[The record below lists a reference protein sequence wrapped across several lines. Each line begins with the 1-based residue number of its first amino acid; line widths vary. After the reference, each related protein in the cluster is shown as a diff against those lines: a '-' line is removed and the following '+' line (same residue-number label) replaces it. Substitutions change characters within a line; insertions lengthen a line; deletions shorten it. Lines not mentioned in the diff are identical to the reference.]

1 MGASGYLE
9 KPVPLQKLLS
19 TVGRALRGGQVKS
32 PTILPLASLGR
43 GLLIA
48 DLKKRLEQVAG
59 LRTPLLLTGEPGTG
73 VAGDKHDGPRHRE
86 VVPEIGFPAPDA
98 GAKFAPPGSALPRPE
113 EVGLALAPELPPRV
127 LVAEDNFD
135 LQQIFARQLTL
146 LGLEVVGV
154 GNGRDAVE
162 LALAA
167 YQAGNPFDLV
177 LMDLE
182 MPIVDGYEATRRIR
196 DGGFSG
202 PILALSAHSSND
214 YRLDCIKVG
223 CNDCICKPID
233 WIQLTDLIRRFVPG
247 CHVPGPILIP
257 DNCKRE

>member
-1 MGASGYLE
+1 MVLETRCSHSGTLATWT
-9 KPVPLQKLLS
+9 K
-19 TVGRALRGGQVKS
+19 GG
-32 PTILPLASLGR
+32 P
-43 GLLIA
+43 A
-48 DLKKRLEQVAG
+48 DS
-59 LRTPLLLTGEPGTG
+59 GEPGTG
-73 VAGDKHDGPRHRE
+73 VAGDRHDGPRHRE
-86 VVPEIGFPAPDA
+86 VVPEVGPSTPHA
-98 GAKFAPPGSALPRPE
+98 GTKFASPGSALPQPE
-113 EVGLALAPELPPRV
+113 EVGLAPELPPRV

-202 PILALSAHSSND
+202 PILALSAHSGDD
-214 YRLDCIKVG
+214 YRLVCIKMG
-223 CNDCICKPID
+223 CHDCVCKPID
-233 WIQLTDLIRRFVPG
+233 WIQLADLIRRFVPG
-247 CHVPGPILIP
+247 YNARDRSSSPTI
-257 DNCKRE
+257 